1 MGYGR
6 QGLVLD
12 AQSEADLERSIKA
25 WPDSHYL
32 FQERVLPREVKGR
45 PVYFRA
51 FHAFGEIWVTWWN
64 CFTDHYQLVQ
74 PEEWQEFGLNR
85 VESMVRQIAEL
96 TGMSFF
102 STEIVQTDEGEFVV
116 IDYVNDQ
123 CHMLC
128 QSAHPEKGVPDEIVA
143 AIARRLVHGIAA
155 LVRPGTHGPAAT

>member
-1 MGYGR
+1 MNR
-6 QGLVLD
+6 
-12 AQSEADLERSIKA
+12 
-25 WPDSHYL
+25 
-32 FQERVLPREVKGR
+32 RVLLTGAGGLIGR
-45 PVYFRA
+45 AIGPLLPTGWDLVRTDL
-51 FHAFGEIWVTWWN
+51 HASDGISALDVT
-64 CFTDHYQLVQ
+64 D
-74 PEEWQEFGLNR
+74 G

-102 STEIVQTDEGEFVV
+102 STEIVQTDEGEYVV